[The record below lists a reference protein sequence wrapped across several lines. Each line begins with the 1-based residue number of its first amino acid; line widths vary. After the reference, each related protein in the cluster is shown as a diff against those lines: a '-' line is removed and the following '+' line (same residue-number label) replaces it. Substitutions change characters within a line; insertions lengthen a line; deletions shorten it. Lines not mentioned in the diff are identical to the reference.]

1 MATLPCFL
9 LTSYLLSCD
18 RHKRTA
24 GFVQLK
30 WLFIKSLT
38 RIAPIF
44 PVLPAQ
50 GAWWQKRKGFHDRR
64 ALPYQRDTFIIKN
77 VRGRMAMKTRKIG
90 LANYL
95 AYGSGDFLGA
105 GTTALTAAWLLYFYT
120 TFCGLTPIEAT
131 FIFAMA
137 RVLDAVVSPLMGFL
151 TDNFGSTWL
160 GKRFGRRK
168 FFILL
173 GIPFVFSYSFM
184 WVGDMSY
191 WYYLL
196 TYLLFDIVYTM
207 VLVPYETLVPE
218 MTDDFKQKTKFSGAR
233 IALAQLSAI
242 LAAFLPG
249 ILLGYFGKDNAI
261 SFFYSSLVFSVI
273 CALVLT
279 LVYFFTWERP
289 RDQMSEAS
297 LRAEKER
304 QSLTLGQSLKR
315 LNVEL
320 VSTLR
325 IRIFRQ
331 HLGMYLGGYI
341 AQDVFNA
348 VFTYYVV
355 FVLMQSPTMASN
367 LMGTMAILQ
376 FIAVIGMIPL
386 CIRFGPAPSYRLVVC
401 LFGVSALSYAVLW
414 YSGLHDT
421 FSLLLLISALAG
433 IGRGG
438 INYVPWNTYTYIA
451 DVDEVITAQR
461 REGIFA
467 GIMTLTRKA
476 SQAGAVML
484 VGVVLQLSGFVS
496 GQSVQAPGVSHTI
509 LMILSFGTVGV
520 LALGF
525 LVSLRFKLNLQTHS
539 VLREETLKM
548 REAGRP
554 VPENI
559 TPQAR
564 ATVEMLAGMPYE
576 SLWGNNNIG
585 YLNRHKGDKPVTHA
599 MQS

>member
-1 MATLPCFL
+1 
-9 LTSYLLSCD
+9 
-18 RHKRTA
+18 
-24 GFVQLK
+24 
-30 WLFIKSLT
+30 
-38 RIAPIF
+38 
-44 PVLPAQ
+44 
-50 GAWWQKRKGFHDRR
+50 
-64 ALPYQRDTFIIKN
+64 
-77 VRGRMAMKTRKIG
+77 MKTRKIG

-173 GIPFVFSYSFM
+173 GIPLVFSYSFM
-184 WVGDMSY
+184 WVGEMSY
-191 WYYLL
+191 WYYLV
-196 TYLLFDIVYTM
+196 TYLIFDVVYTM
-207 VLVPYETLVPE
+207 ILVPYETLVPE

-233 IALAQLSAI
+233 ISMAQLSAI

-249 ILLGYFGKDNAI
+249 ILLNHFGKDNAV
-261 SFFYSSLVFSVI
+261 SFFYSSLVFATL
-273 CALVLT
+273 CAIVLT
-279 LVYFFTWERP
+279 FVWFFTWERP
-289 RDQMSEAS
+289 RSEWTEAA
-297 LRAEKER
+297 LRAEEEKKTLTFA
-304 QSLTLGQSLKR
+304 QSMKR

-320 VSTLR
+320 TSTLR
-325 IRIFRQ
+325 VKIFRQ

-355 FVLMQSPTMASN
+355 FVLMQSASMASS
-367 LMGTMAILQ
+367 LLGTMAILQ

-386 CIRFGPAPSYRLVVC
+386 CIKYGPAPSYRMVVV
-401 LFGVSALSYAVLW
+401 LFGLSSVSYAVL
-414 YSGLHDT
+414 YYAGLSDV
-421 FSLLLLISALAG
+421 FSLLMLVSAIAG
-433 IGRGG
+433 LGRGG

-451 DVDEVITAQR
+451 DVDEVITGQR

-484 VGVVLQLSGFVS
+484 VGIVMQLSGFVS
-496 GQSVQAPGVSHTI
+496 GQTTQPPAVSHTI
-509 LMILSFGTVGV
+509 LMILSFGTVAV
-520 LALGF
+520 LACGF

-539 VLREETLKM
+539 VLREETAKM

-554 VPENI
+554 VPEAT
-559 TPQAR
+559 TPEAR
-564 ATVEMLAGMPYE
+564 ATVEMLAGMPYDT
-576 SLWGNNNIG
+576 LWGNNNIG
-585 YLNRHKGDKPVTHA
+585 YLNRNKPVAPSLKQAAEMNSHTS
-599 MQS
+599 QRLS

>member
-1 MATLPCFL
+1 M
-9 LTSYLLSCD
+9 
-18 RHKRTA
+18 
-24 GFVQLK
+24 
-30 WLFIKSLT
+30 IK
-38 RIAPIF
+38 
-44 PVLPAQ
+44 
-50 GAWWQKRKGFHDRR
+50 
-64 ALPYQRDTFIIKN
+64 
-77 VRGRMAMKTRKIG
+77 RKIG

-173 GIPFVFSYSFM
+173 GIPLVFSYSLM
-184 WVGDMSY
+184 WVGEMSY
-191 WYYLL
+191 WYYLA
-196 TYLLFDIVYTM
+196 TYLIFDVVYTM
-207 VLVPYETLVPE
+207 ILVPYETLVPE

-233 IALAQLSAI
+233 ISMAQLSAI

-249 ILLGYFGKDNAI
+249 ILLNHFGKDNAV
-261 SFFYSSLVFSVI
+261 SFFYASLVFATL
-273 CALVLT
+273 CAIVLT
-279 LVYFFTWERP
+279 FVWFFTWERP
-289 RDQMSEAS
+289 RSEWTEAA
-297 LRAEKER
+297 LRAEEEKKTLTFA
-304 QSLTLGQSLKR
+304 QSMKR
-315 LNVEL
+315 LNIEL
-320 VSTLR
+320 TSTLR
-325 IRIFRQ
+325 IKIFRQ

-355 FVLMQSPTMASN
+355 FVLMQSASVASN
-367 LMGTMAILQ
+367 LLGTMAILQ

-386 CIRFGPAPSYRLVVC
+386 CIKYGPAPSYRMVVV
-401 LFGVSALSYAVLW
+401 LFGLSSVSYAVL
-414 YSGLHDT
+414 YYAGLSDV
-421 FSLLLLISALAG
+421 FSLLLLLSAIAG
-433 IGRGG
+433 LGRGG

-451 DVDEVITAQR
+451 DVDEAITGQR

-484 VGVVLQLSGFVS
+484 VGIVMQLSGFVS
-496 GQSVQAPGVSHTI
+496 GQTTQPPAVSHTI
-509 LMILSFGTVGV
+509 LMILSFGTVAV
-520 LALGF
+520 LACGF
-525 LVSLRFKLNLQTHS
+525 LISLRFKLDLQTHG
-539 VLREETLKM
+539 VLREETAKM
-548 REAGRP
+548 RLANRA
-554 VPENI
+554 VPEDI

-576 SLWGNNNIG
+576 NLWGNNNIG
-585 YLNRHKGDKPVTHA
+585 YLNHDKPVAPNLKQAAA
-599 MQS
+599 MHSNPTQRLS

>member
-1 MATLPCFL
+1 
-9 LTSYLLSCD
+9 
-18 RHKRTA
+18 
-24 GFVQLK
+24 
-30 WLFIKSLT
+30 
-38 RIAPIF
+38 
-44 PVLPAQ
+44 
-50 GAWWQKRKGFHDRR
+50 
-64 ALPYQRDTFIIKN
+64 
-77 VRGRMAMKTRKIG
+77 MKTRKIG

-173 GIPFVFSYSFM
+173 GIPLVFSYSFM
-184 WVGDMSY
+184 WVGEMSY
-191 WYYLL
+191 WYYLV
-196 TYLLFDIVYTM
+196 TYLIFDVVYTM
-207 VLVPYETLVPE
+207 ILVPYETLVPE

-233 IALAQLSAI
+233 ISMAQLSAI

-249 ILLGYFGKDNAI
+249 ILLNHFGKDNAI
-261 SFFYSSLVFSVI
+261 SFFYSSLVFATL
-273 CALVLT
+273 CAIVLT
-279 LVYFFTWERP
+279 LVWFFTWERP
-289 RDQMSEAS
+289 RSEWTEAA
-297 LRAEKER
+297 LRAEEEKKNLTFA
-304 QSLTLGQSLKR
+304 QSMKR

-320 VSTLR
+320 TSTLR
-325 IRIFRQ
+325 VKIFRQ

-355 FVLMQSPTMASN
+355 FVLMQSASVASS

-386 CIRFGPAPSYRLVVC
+386 CIKYGPAPSYRLVVV
-401 LFGVSALSYAVLW
+401 LFGLSSISYAVL
-414 YSGLHDT
+414 YYAGLSDV
-421 FSLLLLISALAG
+421 FSLLLLVSGLAG
-433 IGRGG
+433 LGRGG
-438 INYVPWNTYTYIA
+438 INYVPWNIYTYIA
-451 DVDEVITAQR
+451 DVDEVITGQR

-476 SQAGAVML
+476 SQAGAIML
-484 VGVVLQLSGFVS
+484 VGIVMQLSGFVS
-496 GQSVQAPGVSHTI
+496 GQTTQPPAVSHTI
-509 LMILSFGTVGV
+509 LMILSFGTVAV
-520 LALGF
+520 LVCGF
-525 LVSLRFKLNLQTHS
+525 LISLRFKLNLHTHS
-539 VLREETLKM
+539 VLREETAKM
-548 REAGRP
+548 RAAGRA
-554 VPENI
+554 VPEAI
-559 TPQAR
+559 TPEAR
-564 ATVEMLAGMPYE
+564 ATVELLAGMPYD

-585 YLNRHKGDKPVTHA
+585 YLNRNKPAAPSLKQAATLNSNTS
-599 MQS
+599 QRLS

>member
-1 MATLPCFL
+1 
-9 LTSYLLSCD
+9 
-18 RHKRTA
+18 
-24 GFVQLK
+24 
-30 WLFIKSLT
+30 
-38 RIAPIF
+38 
-44 PVLPAQ
+44 
-50 GAWWQKRKGFHDRR
+50 
-64 ALPYQRDTFIIKN
+64 
-77 VRGRMAMKTRKIG
+77 MKTRKIG

-120 TFCGLTPIEAT
+120 TFCGLSPIEAT

-173 GIPFVFSYSFM
+173 GIPLVFSYSFM
-184 WVGDMSY
+184 WVGEMSY
-191 WYYLL
+191 WYYLV
-196 TYLLFDIVYTM
+196 TYLIFDVVYTM
-207 VLVPYETLVPE
+207 ILVPYETLVPE

-233 IALAQLSAI
+233 ISMAQLSAI

-249 ILLGYFGKDNAI
+249 ILLNHFGKDNAV
-261 SFFYSSLVFSVI
+261 SFFYSSLVFATI
-273 CALVLT
+273 CAIVLT
-279 LVYFFTWERP
+279 FVWFFTWERP
-289 RDQMSEAS
+289 RSDWTEAA
-297 LRAEKER
+297 LRAEEEKKTLTFA
-304 QSLTLGQSLKR
+304 QSMKR

-320 VSTLR
+320 TSTLR
-325 IRIFRQ
+325 VKIFRQ

-355 FVLMQSPTMASN
+355 FVLMQSASMASS
-367 LMGTMAILQ
+367 LLGTMAILQ

-386 CIRFGPAPSYRLVVC
+386 CIKYGPAPSYRMVVV
-401 LFGVSALSYAVLW
+401 LFGLSSISYALL
-414 YSGLHDT
+414 YYAGLSDV
-421 FSLLLLISALAG
+421 FSLLMLVSAIAG
-433 IGRGG
+433 LGRGG

-451 DVDEVITAQR
+451 DVDEVITGQR

-484 VGVVLQLSGFVS
+484 VGIVMQLSGFVS
-496 GQSVQAPGVSHTI
+496 GQTTQPPAVSHTI
-509 LMILSFGTVGV
+509 LMILSFGTVAV
-520 LALGF
+520 LACGF

-539 VLREETLKM
+539 VLREETAKM
-548 REAGRP
+548 RVAGRP
-554 VPENI
+554 VPEET

-564 ATVEMLAGMPYE
+564 ATVEMLAGMPYDT
-576 SLWGNNNIG
+576 LWGNNNIG
-585 YLNRHKGDKPVTHA
+585 YLNRNKPAAPSLKEAAA
-599 MQS
+599 MRSNTSSQRLS